1 MTTITRAASGAALLL
16 CLAATS
22 SCSHRP
28 ALPALTRADSL
39 RIIED
44 NTGYRA
50 EKDDFFAH
58 DPHSPFVRDTTVRYH
73 GINWFPVDPA
83 FRGESLL
90 HRYAEAETVAVMGTK
105 GETRRQLRY
114 GYFEFPVP
122 GPAGSP
128 VLLRLNA
135 YKFTHYDGEV
145 YERFPETLSIW
156 FTDSTTGHETY
167 DVGRYID
174 GGNDFHDP
182 DHLYVVDLNK
192 AYNPYCAYSPQY
204 SCAVPRKED
213 RLEIAVRAGEM
224 KYHE

>member
-1 MTTITRAASGAALLL
+1 MTTIRGAAGAALILSL
-16 CLAATS
+16 LAAA

-28 ALPALTRADSL
+28 ALPVLTQADSL

-44 NTGYRA
+44 NMSYRA
-50 EKDDFFAH
+50 AKDDFFAH
-58 DPHSPFVRDTTVRYH
+58 DPHSPFVRDTTARYH

-83 FRGESLL
+83 FCGRSVL
-90 HRYAEAETVAVMGTK
+90 HTYAEAETVAVMGTK

-122 GPAGSP
+122 GWDGRP

-135 YKFTHYDGEV
+135 YKFTPYDGER
-145 YERFPETLSIW
+145 YERYRETLSIW
-156 FTDSTTGHETY
+156 FTDSTTGRETY
-167 DVGRYID
+167 EVGRYID
-174 GGNDFHDP
+174 GGDDMHDP
-182 DHLYVVDLNK
+182 NHVYEIDLNK
-192 AYNPYCAYSPQY
+192 AYNPYCAYSPMY
-204 SCAVPRKED
+204 SCAIPRKED